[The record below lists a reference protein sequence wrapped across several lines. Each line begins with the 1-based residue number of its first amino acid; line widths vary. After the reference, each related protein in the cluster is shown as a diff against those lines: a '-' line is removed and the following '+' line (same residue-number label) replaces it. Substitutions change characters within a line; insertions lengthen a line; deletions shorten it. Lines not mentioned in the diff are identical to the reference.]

1 MGRGKRRGPFLPLLA
16 SILTLL
22 ILGSQLTGS
31 AGAEEAALSAAASR
45 CEPAVF
51 LDFHGYREGSP
62 QLTLACR
69 PSRLR
74 VAPDSVGSD
83 PYTLTGLHWHKWG
96 SNTTYT
102 DATASFCPNMS
113 PCERRPSRLTVTG
126 LEIRHGRKYLYRTA
140 YLKVSG
146 LSREELWVG

>member
-1 MGRGKRRGPFLPLLA
+1 MGGDKRTGPFLPLLA
-16 SILTLL
+16 SILTL
-22 ILGSQLTGS
+22 GSQMTGS
-31 AGAEEAALSAAASR
+31 ASAEQPGLLAAASR

-83 PYTLTGLHWHKWG
+83 PYTLTGLHWHRWG

-146 LSREELWVG
+146 FSREELWVG

>member
-1 MGRGKRRGPFLPLLA
+1 MGGSKRKGPFLPLLA
-16 SILTLL
+16 SMLA
-22 ILGSQLTGS
+22 LGSHLTGS
-31 AGAEEAALSAAASR
+31 AGAEDVGLPAAVSR

-51 LDFHGYREGSP
+51 LEFHGYREGGSP
-62 QLTLACR
+62 ELTRVCR
-69 PSRLR
+69 PSQLR
-74 VAPDSVGSD
+74 VAPDSVGGD
-83 PYTLTGLHWHKWG
+83 PYTLTGLRWHKWG

-140 YLKVSG
+140 YLKVRG
-146 LSREELWVG
+146 FSREELWVG